1 MNKILGNKTAIAAF
15 VAPSLILFGGIIFY
29 SIIMSFRYS
38 LLDWNGFGE
47 GIFVGFS
54 NYAKM
59 FQDKVFLRSA
69 VNSLLLGFVTLVTQL
84 PLALLLALLL
94 TSGIKGEG
102 FYRTVFFIPMTLSS
116 VVIGQ
121 LWLKIY
127 NPNYGVL
134 NTLLGVL
141 GLESLQRSWLGDVN
155 TALFS
160 AFVPIIWQNVGYHML
175 LLYTSINSISKDIL
189 EAAKLDGASGVKAA
203 RYITIPLVKPML
215 RTCAIFVVIGSLKAF
230 DMIYVLT
237 NGGPA
242 HMTEVPSSLMFSSIF
257 NLNKY
262 GYGSFIQGSQ
272 QGGGP
277 LIDIG
282 THSLDLALWLMD
294 NYDVESVTGTVFKKL
309 GKLPQATDGNLWGAW
324 DTSKYDVEDSAIG
337 YIKMKSGALVVLESS
352 WALNILEAREAEVTL
367 CGTKA
372 GAELRNQKEVIYNR
386 GKYGRLTEEV
396 LTPGEPHDFF
406 GTRYDAPYLEAK
418 EWLTAILEDRDPLV
432 RPEQSL
438 VVTQVLD
445 AIYESAAKNETV
457 WF

>member
-1 MNKILGNKTAIAAF
+1 MKLRIGI
-15 VAPSLILFGGIIFY
+15 IGCGGIATGKHL
-29 SIIMSFRYS
+29 SALKS
-38 LLDWNGFGE
+38 NGDLCE
-47 GIFVGFS
+47 ENAQVCQ
-54 NYAKM
+54 NYKE
-59 FQDKVFLRSA
+59 
-69 VNSLLLGFVTLVTQL
+69 
-84 PLALLLALLL
+84 LLA
-94 TSGIKGEG
+94 
-102 FYRTVFFIPMTLSS
+102 
-116 VVIGQ
+116 
-121 LWLKIY
+121 
-127 NPNYGVL
+127 NPNV
-134 NTLLGVL
+134 
-141 GLESLQRSWLGDVN
+141 DV
-155 TALFS
+155 
-160 AFVPIIWQNVGYHML
+160 V
-175 LLYTSINSISKDIL
+175 
-189 EAAKLDGASGVKAA
+189 
-203 RYITIPLVKPML
+203 
-215 RTCAIFVVIGSLKAF
+215 
-230 DMIYVLT
+230 YVLT
-237 NGGPA
+237 PNISHSPIAVDAFHAGKHVMCEKPMAINTAEAEKMMAAWKESGKKFSIGYQNRYRADVRHLHSACQNGDLGEIYYA
-242 HMTEVPSSLMFSSIF
+242 KAYAIRRRGVPTW
-257 NLNKY
+257 
-262 GYGSFIQGSQ
+262 GSFIQGSQ

-337 YIKMKSGALVVLESS
+337 YIKMKNGALVVLESS

>member
-1 MNKILGNKTAIAAF
+1 MKLRIGI
-15 VAPSLILFGGIIFY
+15 IGCGGIATGKHLSALKSNGDLCEVVAFCDGI
-29 SIIMSFRYS
+29 
-38 LLDWNGFGE
+38 LDRAKKAAQEYGVENAQ
-47 GIFVGFS
+47 VCQ
-54 NYAKM
+54 NYKE
-59 FQDKVFLRSA
+59 
-69 VNSLLLGFVTLVTQL
+69 
-84 PLALLLALLL
+84 LLA
-94 TSGIKGEG
+94 
-102 FYRTVFFIPMTLSS
+102 
-116 VVIGQ
+116 
-121 LWLKIY
+121 
-127 NPNYGVL
+127 NPNV
-134 NTLLGVL
+134 
-141 GLESLQRSWLGDVN
+141 DV
-155 TALFS
+155 
-160 AFVPIIWQNVGYHML
+160 V
-175 LLYTSINSISKDIL
+175 
-189 EAAKLDGASGVKAA
+189 
-203 RYITIPLVKPML
+203 
-215 RTCAIFVVIGSLKAF
+215 
-230 DMIYVLT
+230 YVLT
-237 NGGPA
+237 PNISHSPIAVDAFHAGKHVMCEKPMAINTAEAEKMMAAWKESGKKFSIGYQNRYRADVRHLHSACQNGDLGEIYYA
-242 HMTEVPSSLMFSSIF
+242 KAYAIRRRGVPTW
-257 NLNKY
+257 
-262 GYGSFIQGSQ
+262 GSFIQGSQ

-337 YIKMKSGALVVLESS
+337 YIKMKNGALVVLESS

-418 EWLTAILEDRDPLV
+418 EWLIAILEDRDPLV

>member
-141 GLESLQRSWLGDVN
+141 GLESLQRNWLGDVN

-237 NGGPA
+237 NGGPV

-262 GYGSFIQGSQ
+262 CYGS
-272 QGGGP
+272 
-277 LIDIG
+277 
-282 THSLDLALWLMD
+282 
-294 NYDVESVTGTVFKKL
+294 
-309 GKLPQATDGNLWGAW
+309 
-324 DTSKYDVEDSAIG
+324 
-337 YIKMKSGALVVLESS
+337 
-352 WALNILEAREAEVTL
+352 
-367 CGTKA
+367 
-372 GAELRNQKEVIYNR
+372 
-386 GKYGRLTEEV
+386 
-396 LTPGEPHDFF
+396 
-406 GTRYDAPYLEAK
+406 
-418 EWLTAILEDRDPLV
+418 
-432 RPEQSL
+432 
-438 VVTQVLD
+438 
-445 AIYESAAKNETV
+445 AIYIFIVVECIVMAVILQKVFRVKEESA
-457 WF
+457 